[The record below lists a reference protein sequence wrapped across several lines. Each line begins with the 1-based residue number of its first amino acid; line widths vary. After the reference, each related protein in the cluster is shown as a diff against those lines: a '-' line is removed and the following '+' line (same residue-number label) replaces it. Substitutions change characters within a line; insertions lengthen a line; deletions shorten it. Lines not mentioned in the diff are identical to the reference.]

1 MDQSAPRT
9 DEVPVPTAGQVL
21 VRTLPATAITA
32 IGIPLAVWWLL
43 DSSGEIRAPW
53 WPLVL
58 AALVTV
64 PLAVHHLFRAP
75 RPRRD
80 KSVNPQ
86 RVKAMLEKPERP
98 GVAPEGHAVRTVAG
112 VTACDRIEAATISAG
127 LSLAIL
133 VLLLTRGDSVWT
145 MLTVVFGFFAVIHV
159 VRARRGWAYLRA
171 LHAAE
176 RTG

>member
-1 MDQSAPRT
+1 M
-9 DEVPVPTAGQVL
+9 
-21 VRTLPATAITA
+21 
-32 IGIPLAVWWLL
+32 
-43 DSSGEIRAPW
+43 
-53 WPLVL
+53 L
-58 AALVTV
+58 AALFAV
-64 PLAVHHLFRAP
+64 PLAVHHFVRAP

-80 KSVNPQ
+80 KRVNPQ
-86 RVKAMLEKPERP
+86 RVKALLEKPEHP
-98 GVAPEGHAVRTVAG
+98 GVAPEGHAVRTAAG
-112 VTACDRIEAATISAG
+112 VTACDRIEAAAVSVG

-133 VLLLTRGDSVWT
+133 VLLLTRGDRVWT